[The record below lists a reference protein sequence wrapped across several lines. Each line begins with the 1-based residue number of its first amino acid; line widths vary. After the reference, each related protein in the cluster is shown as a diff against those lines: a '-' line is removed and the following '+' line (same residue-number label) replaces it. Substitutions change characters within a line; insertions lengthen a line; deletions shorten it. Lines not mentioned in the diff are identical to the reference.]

1 MQQQHQGPPKQ
12 QAVAGIFSNLEQFMM
27 TQAQSYQSVVKALCD
42 RIDGLQVKMAFH
54 VTHSAACC
62 IKFCLSPLT
71 HQCYWAC
78 VPMCQ
83 QVNEVSTSRIEILER
98 EVENLAHNIK
108 GAPRKPKDPT
118 GGRQV
123 CDTVTTHTHVS
134 VGCGSHWP

>member
-1 MQQQHQGPPKQ
+1 M
-12 QAVAGIFSNLEQFMM
+12 VFL
-27 TQAQSYQSVVKALCD
+27 L
-42 RIDGLQVKMAFH
+42 L
-54 VTHSAACC
+54 
-62 IKFCLSPLT
+62 PLT
-71 HQCYWAC
+71 HQRYWAC

-134 VGCGSHWP
+134 AGCGSHLAMATVTVPVGKAFSCTSWQPNCAAAVSIGCAQGHLAQQDAGSPPPPELVPAARPCQPLTHP